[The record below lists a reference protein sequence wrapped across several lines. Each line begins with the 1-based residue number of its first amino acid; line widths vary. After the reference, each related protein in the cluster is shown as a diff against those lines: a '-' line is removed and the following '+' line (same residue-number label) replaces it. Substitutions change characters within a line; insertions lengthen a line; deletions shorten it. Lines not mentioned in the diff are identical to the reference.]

1 MRFIGRWTPAE
12 NNRNTVTCHATGHAH
27 SILPYSLVPVYCACA
42 HVLPFSAT
50 VFSRRHVSRVSLAQP
65 TSPCRVRLSLRG
77 HRPLSLLGCL
87 MVHCALTHASSVV
100 VTPRASATRPR
111 PIAHSRRSANTI
123 AAVARNVPARSAHAV
138 ASSSARTL
146 RPLHLPPAAILC
158 VSTLS
163 PATHLLLAA
172 AGARAWGWVLALLCR
187 VLRFVRE

>member
-12 NNRNTVTCHATGHAH
+12 NNNNIVTCHATGHAH
-27 SILPYSLVPVYCACA
+27 SILPYSLARAYRACA
-42 HVLPFSAT
+42 HVVFQCDCVHSSPRQSRLACAAHVALPCPA
-50 VFSRRHVSRVSLAQP
+50 LASSSP
-65 TSPCRVRLSLRG
+65 TAVASRLSHG
-77 HRPLSLLGCL
+77 PLCS
-87 MVHCALTHASSVV
+87 HASSVV
-100 VTPRASATRPR
+100 ITPLASATRPR
-111 PIAHSRRSANTI
+111 LTAHSANTI
-123 AAVARNVPARSAHAV
+123 AAIARNVPARSAHAT